1 MTLFQVDNTCYLMA
15 LPLELIGMKDY
26 LMSLVTG
33 ILGAGRQRPDGDS
46 NKLKRRKKRKVKFE

>member
-15 LPLELIGMKDY
+15 LPLELIDMKDY

-33 ILGAGRQRPDGDS
+33 IFGTGRPDGDS